1 MEINRANIFDIINK
15 ASLQPDK
22 DYGQNFLVEPEISKR
37 IVDSLKVDS
46 DESVLEVGPGLGSLT
61 HFLSMLDNKITI
73 VDIDK
78 RMTDFLKVV
87 YQNTTIEIIENDIR
101 KIDVSV
107 YEKIVGNLP
116 YNITTETIQ
125 YFLLNSPKA
134 KKMVFM
140 IQSETFSHFS
150 DVSGKEY
157 GPTSVLIHLLGD
169 IEKLFSVK
177 AGSFYPAP
185 KCSSVVFAINIRES
199 NNRYEAIG
207 AFKVAK
213 QLFVNRRKTI
223 LNNLINYLKNK
234 ELANEL
240 CEALNINPLSRPEQL
255 SPEIYLRIF
264 NYLSSKWLRL
274 LKIYFKI

>member
-1 MEINRANIFDIINK
+1 MEINRANIFEIINK

-37 IVDSLKVDS
+37 IVDSLKVES
-46 DESVLEVGPGLGSLT
+46 DENVLEVGPGLGSLT
-61 HFLSMLDNKITI
+61 HFLSMLDNKITV

-78 RMTDFLKVV
+78 RMTDFLKIV

-101 KIDVSV
+101 KVDVSE

-116 YNITTETIQ
+116 YNITTEAIQ

-140 IQSETFSHFS
+140 IQSETFNHFS

-169 IEKLFSVK
+169 VEKLFSVK

-185 KCSSVVFAINIRES
+185 KCSSVVFAINNIRES
-199 NNRYEAIG
+199 NNRNEAIG

-213 QLFVNRRKTI
+213 LLFANRRKTI
-223 LNNLINYLKNK
+223 LNNLNNYLKKK

-240 CEALNINPLSRPEQL
+240 CEVLNINPLSRPEQL

-264 NYLSSKWLRL
+264 DYLSSK
-274 LKIYFKI
+274 